1 MRRFSRAGA
10 AALALA
16 TLGTLVFAGSSAG
29 HRAPWYAAKG
39 SIKKFHHGD
48 AGAERSKKAILFASD
63 GMRPDV
69 MERYASKGIMPTFK
83 DLLKKGVAG
92 DNGLLQGFPPNTGVG
107 WHTLATGTW
116 PGEHGSTNNTFHRT
130 GDAFNNTSSFA
141 TPGIL
146 QADTLLQSAERAG
159 KTVVAVEW
167 VAARGLVPALQ
178 GPVIDFR
185 TFIGGRGIALN
196 FDLPGQPALANSF
209 GVQYQRQEL
218 AAAAG
223 WTNVPTS
230 FSPAKEATFRHGDNR
245 VPGDGANPATTSD
258 DGNWDVYI
266 YDSTN
271 DSRVNYDRVVVVNRS
286 AGKNGAGIAPLARGQ
301 WEDRKLT
308 LTSNAGALSGRT
320 AGFFMKLIDLNDDAS
335 RFRIYFT
342 SVQRVNATYNALGA
356 AGSDAFA
363 EKLARDFPT
372 STAADFAPLEALI
385 VDEDTYVEQG
395 LKWADAHFAYL
406 EYIFGP
412 LGVKA
417 DMLFLGNPVTDE
429 FQHQFA
435 GLLVPKDIDGRN
447 NPYYDNVDGMGAKDG
462 RLDEREGYIRAAY
475 HEADATLALGRK
487 LMGKKE
493 TTVMASSDHGFA
505 PQWLAINARKI
516 LFDAKVTNTVT
527 GAQVSL
533 HPSGNPA
540 IVTPSPLSNCRNG
553 DPGDLAKACWAGGTV
568 QIYVNPTL
576 PAGITYEAVRTA
588 VRNAFASLTDPG
600 VPGQRPSSTNAQVIA
615 KIMNKEELRN
625 VDGTD
630 ALHPN
635 RSGDVVVVSRPPYQF
650 DAATNNQN
658 IAFSQFFGQHGYLPD
673 LVNLKRDVNMHGTFV
688 AAGPGIK
695 HRSDV
700 KGVRAID
707 VAPTLAFVLGIP
719 APQNARG
726 KILYKIVKNTGDLR
740 ELTILNV
747 SDWHGQIVPLTEA
760 ADSAAVAPATPP
772 TFAIGGS
779 AFLKPWFDIY
789 REEAQGDQHITVMAG
804 DSIGATP
811 PISAFFQ
818 DRPAIEMMNRMGIGA
833 DGLGNHNFD
842 VNEAFMRGTIAPLAN
857 FPFLSSNVVDS
868 SGNTP
873 AEWQKSK
880 LFRFGRGLDLALIGF
895 TNDDA
900 QLLTRPGAWGPFTIA
915 NSTDSVNAEI
925 SKYLDRRGKRK
936 RAEVMVA
943 MGHLGATAGSLD
955 APTGPAVDLA
965 DAPGIQRLDA
975 VLADH
980 TDQQALSFRPNGVL
994 LTENRSKGLRFTR
1007 VRLVADKSS
1016 NRVVYKTADFHR
1028 PWNIGMTPDPAIQAR
1043 INELNAQLA
1052 PILGTQIGTSSVA
1065 VPRADKCGR
1074 PDGRLCESR
1083 VGNVVTD
1090 AMRTTYLTDFAL
1102 TNSGGLRADLTCPA
1116 ADLADDFCPAYSTGP
1131 PPFTI
1136 TRGSVL
1142 GVLPFGNVVV
1152 TLSLNGAELK
1162 TMLENGVSVMPGANG
1177 RFPQVSGLCFTY
1189 DIQQAAGSRVTGAVR
1204 QGADGSCT
1212 GAPIDLTAASTY
1224 SMAENDFIADGG
1236 DGYPVFRP
1244 RMTTREIM
1252 DEVVADHVSANSPI
1266 AAPLQNRIV
1275 CADSNPAAPPAC
1287 PTILP

>member
-1 MRRFSRAGA
+1 VRRFSRAGA

-16 TLGTLVFAGSSAG
+16 TLGTLVFASSSAG
-29 HRAPWYAAKG
+29 HRTPWYAAKG

-48 AGAERSKKAILFASD
+48 AGAERTKKAILFSSD
-63 GMRPDV
+63 GMRPDL
-69 MERYASKGIMPTFK
+69 MERYARKGIMPTFK
-83 DLLKKGVAG
+83 DLLKRGVAG

-130 GDAFNNTSSFA
+130 GDAFNNTTSFA

-209 GVQYQRQEL
+209 GVQYQRQDL

-223 WTNVPTS
+223 WTNVPAS
-230 FSPAKEATFRHGDNR
+230 FSPARQATFTHNNAQI
-245 VPGDGANPATTSD
+245 PGNGV
-258 DGNWDVYI
+258 WDVYI

-271 DSRVNYDRVVVVNRS
+271 DGTTNYNRVLIVNS
-286 AGKNGAGIAPLARGQ
+286 ADLKDGTKAVANLGRGD
-301 WEDRKLT
+301 WADAKLT
-308 LTSNAGALSGRT
+308 LATGALAGKT
-320 AGFFMKLIDLNDDAS
+320 AGFYTKLIDLNNDAS

-342 SVQRVNATYNALGA
+342 SVQRVNATYNALGP

-429 FQHQFA
+429 FQHQFT
-435 GLLVPKDIDGRN
+435 GLLVRKDIDGRP
-447 NPYYDNVDGMGAKDG
+447 NPYYDDVNGDGTRDR
-462 RLDEREGYIRAAY
+462 RLREREGYIRAAY

-487 LMGKKE
+487 LMGKKD

-505 PQWLAINARKI
+505 PQWLAINAGKV
-516 LFDAKVTNTVT
+516 LFDAGLASEEITANCRTVT
-527 GAQVSL
+527 TAG
-533 HPSGNPA
+533 GF
-540 IVTPSPLSNCRNG
+540 G
-553 DPGDLAKACWAGGTV
+553 LAKACWAGGTA

-576 PAGITYEAVRTA
+576 PAGQTYEGVRT
-588 VRNAFASLTDPG
+588 RIIEAFQGLTDPG
-600 VPGQRPSSTNAQVIA
+600 VVGQRPSSTNAQVIA
-615 KIMNKEELRN
+615 RILKKEELRN

-635 RSGDVVVVSRPPYQF
+635 RSGDVVVVARPPYQF
-650 DAATNNQN
+650 DAATRGSL
-658 IAFSQFFGQHGYLPD
+658 IAFSQFFGQHGYLPE

-688 AAGPGIK
+688 AAGPGI
-695 HRSDV
+695 RDRNDV

-707 VAPTLAFVLGIP
+707 VAPTLAFLMGIP

-726 KILYKIVKNTGDLR
+726 KILYNIVMNTGGLR

-747 SDWHGQIVPLTEA
+747 SDWHGQITPLSEA
-760 ADSAAVAPATPP
+760 SDSVGP
-772 TFAIGGS
+772 TFGIGGS
-779 AFLKPWFDIY
+779 AFLKPWFDVY
-789 REEAQGDQHITVMAG
+789 RNEAQGHQHITVAAG

-818 DRPAIEMMNRMGIGA
+818 DRPAIEMMNRMGFGA

-842 VNEAFMRGTIAPLAN
+842 VSEAFMRGTIAPLAN
-857 FPFLSSNVVDS
+857 FPFLSSNVVDG

-880 LFRFGRGLDLALIGF
+880 FFRFGGDLDLALIGF

-900 QLLTRPGAWGPFTIA
+900 KLLTRPTAWGPFVIA

-925 SKYLDRRGKRK
+925 SKYLDSRGKRK
-936 RAEVMVA
+936 RAEVIVA
-943 MGHLGATAGSLD
+943 MGHLGATAGSLT
-955 APTGPAVDLA
+955 APTGPAVDLS
-965 DAPGIQRLDA
+965 DAVGIQRLDA
-975 VLADH
+975 VVADH

-1007 VRLVADKSS
+1007 LRLVADTEENK
-1016 NRVVYKTADFHR
+1016 VVYKTADFHR
-1028 PWNIGMTPDPAIQAR
+1028 PWNIGVAPDPAIQSR
-1043 INELNAQLA
+1043 INELNAELG
-1052 PILGTQIGTSSVA
+1052 PILGTQIATSSVA

-1102 TNSGGLRADLTCPA
+1102 TNSGGLRADLTCPSP
-1116 ADLADDFCPAYSTGP
+1116 DLADDFCPAYTTGP
-1131 PPFTI
+1131 PPFSI

-1142 GVLPFGNVVV
+1142 GVLPFGNIVV

-1162 TMLENGVSVMPGANG
+1162 TMLENGVSQMPGANG

-1204 QGADGSCT
+1204 QAADGSCT

-1252 DEVVADHVSANSPI
+1252 DEAVADYVTANSPI

-1275 CADSNPAAPPAC
+1275 CADSNAAAPPAC

>member
-1 MRRFSRAGA
+1 VRRFSRAGA
-10 AALALA
+10 ATVALA

-29 HRAPWYAAKG
+29 HGTPWHAAKG

-48 AGAERSKKAILFASD
+48 AGAERTKKAILFSSD
-63 GMRPDV
+63 GMRPDL
-69 MERYASKGIMPTFK
+69 MERYATKGIMPTFK
-83 DLLKKGVAG
+83 HLLKKGVAG

-116 PGEHGSTNNTFHRT
+116 PAEHGSTNNTFHRT

-209 GVQYQRQEL
+209 AVQYQRQDL
-218 AAAAG
+218 AAAGG
-223 WTNVPTS
+223 WTNVPAS
-230 FSPAKEATFRHGDNR
+230 FSPAKQATFTHNNSQI
-245 VPGDGANPATTSD
+245 A
-258 DGNWDVYI
+258 GNGIWDVYI

-271 DSRVNYDRVVVVNRS
+271 DGTTNYNRVLIVNS
-286 AGKNGAGIAPLARGQ
+286 ADLKDGSKAVANIGRGE
-301 WEDRKLT
+301 WADAKLT
-308 LTSNAGALSGRT
+308 LAGGALAGKT
-320 AGFFMKLIDLNDDAS
+320 AGFYTKLIDLNNDAS

-342 SVQRVNATYNALGA
+342 SVQRVNATYNALGP

-385 VDEDTYVEQG
+385 VDEDTYAEQG

-406 EYIFGP
+406 GYIFGP

-435 GLLVPKDIDGRN
+435 GLLVRKDIDGRD
-447 NPYYDNVDGMGAKDG
+447 NPYYDNVDGTGSRDG

-487 LMGKKE
+487 LMGKKD

-516 LFDAKVTNTVT
+516 LFDTKVTNTVT

-576 PAGITYEAVRTA
+576 PVGITYEAVRAA

-600 VPGQRPSSTNAQVIA
+600 VPGQRPSSTNAQVIL
-615 KIMNKEELRN
+615 KVMNKEELRN

-650 DAATNNQN
+650 DAATNNQD
-658 IAFSQFFGQHGYLPD
+658 IAFSQFFGQHGYLPN

-707 VAPTLAFVLGIP
+707 VAPTLAFLMGIP

-726 KILYKIVKNTGDLR
+726 KILYRIVKNTGDLR
-740 ELTILNV
+740 ELTILHV
-747 SDWHGQIVPLTEA
+747 SDWHGQIVPLAEA
-760 ADSAAVAPATPP
+760 SDSVGP

-789 REEAQGDQHITVMAG
+789 REEAQGDQHITLAAG

-811 PISAFFQ
+811 PISAFFG
-818 DRPAIEMMNRMGIGA
+818 DTPAIEMMNAMGFGA

-842 VNEAFMRGTIAPLAN
+842 VSEAYMRGTIAPLAN
-857 FPFLSSNVVDS
+857 FPFLSSNVVDAA
-868 SGNTP
+868 GNTP

-880 LFRFGRGLDLALIGF
+880 VFRFGRGLDLALIGF

-900 QLLTRPGAWGPFTIA
+900 KQLTRPTAWGPFVIP

-925 SKYLDRRGKRK
+925 SKYLDSRGKRK
-936 RAEVMVA
+936 RAEVIVA
-943 MGHLGATAGSLD
+943 MGHLGATAGSLT

-965 DAPGIQRLDA
+965 DASGISRLDA
-975 VLADH
+975 VVADH

-1007 VRLVADKSS
+1007 LRLVVDTSQ
-1016 NRVVYKTADFHR
+1016 NNVVYKTADFHR
-1028 PWNIGMTPDPAIQAR
+1028 PWAIGVTADPAIQAR
-1043 INELNAQLA
+1043 INELNAELA

-1116 ADLADDFCPAYSTGP
+1116 SDLADDFCPAYSTGP
-1131 PPFTI
+1131 PPFSI

-1162 TMLENGVSVMPGANG
+1162 TMLENGVSLMPGANG
-1177 RFPQVSGLCFTY
+1177 RFPQASGLCFTY

-1204 QGADGSCT
+1204 QAADGSCA

-1224 SMAENDFIADGG
+1224 SMAENDFMADGG

-1252 DEVVADHVSANSPI
+1252 DEVLADHVTANSPI

-1275 CADSNPAAPPAC
+1275 CADSNAAAPPAC

>member
-1 MRRFSRAGA
+1 VRRFSRASA

-29 HRAPWYAAKG
+29 HRGHWYAAKG

-48 AGAERSKKAILFASD
+48 AGAERSKKAIMFASD
-63 GMRPDV
+63 GMRPDL
-69 MERYASKGIMPTFK
+69 MERYAKKGIMPTFK
-83 DLLKKGVAG
+83 DLLKRGVAG

-130 GDAFNNTSSFA
+130 GDAFNNTTSFA

-223 WTNVPTS
+223 WTNVPAS
-230 FSPAKEATFRHGDNR
+230 FSPAKQATFTHNNAQI
-245 VPGDGANPATTSD
+245 PGNGV
-258 DGNWDVYI
+258 WDVYI

-271 DSRVNYDRVVVVNRS
+271 DGTTNYNRVAIVNS
-286 AGKNGAGIAPLARGQ
+286 ADGKDGSKAVANLGRGD
-301 WEDRKLT
+301 WADAKLT
-308 LTSNAGALSGRT
+308 LATGGLAGKT
-320 AGFFMKLIDLNDDAS
+320 AGFYTKLIDLNDDAS

-342 SVQRVNATYNALGA
+342 SVQRVNATYNALGP

-395 LKWADAHFAYL
+395 LKWADAHWAYL

-429 FQHQFA
+429 FSHQFL
-435 GLLVPKDIDGRN
+435 GLLSKTDIDGRK
-447 NPYYDNVDGMGAKDG
+447 NPYYDDVNGDGVKDH
-462 RLDEREGYIRAAY
+462 RLKEREGYIRAAY

-487 LMGKKE
+487 LMGKKD

-516 LFDAKVTNTVT
+516 LFDKMITPAPTT
-527 GAQVSL
+527 GNPTPTPISL
-533 HPSGNPA
+533 HPSGDPA
-540 IVTPSPLSNCRNG
+540 LGGSLSNCRAG
-553 DPGDLAKACWAGGTV
+553 SALDLAKACWAGGTV

-576 PAGITYEAVRTA
+576 PAGVTYEQVRTA
-588 VRNAFASLTDPG
+588 VREAFAALTDPG
-600 VPGQRPSSTNAQVIA
+600 AANRPSSTNAQVIL

-650 DAATNNQN
+650 DAATAGQN
-658 IAFSQFFGQHGYLPD
+658 IAFSQFFGQHGYLPN

-688 AAGPGIK
+688 AAGPGIRDRK
-695 HRSDV
+695 DI

-707 VAPTLAFVLGIP
+707 VAPTLAFVMGIP

-726 KILYKIVKNTGDLR
+726 RILYDIVTKTDDLR
-740 ELTILNV
+740 ELTILQV
-747 SDWHGQIVPLTEA
+747 SDWHGQIPPLAEA
-760 ADSAAVAPATPP
+760 ADSVGP
-772 TFAIGGS
+772 TFGIGGA
-779 AFLKPWFDIY
+779 AFLKPWFDLY
-789 REEAQGDQHITVMAG
+789 RKEAERNSHLTVAAG

-811 PISAFFQ
+811 PISAFFG
-818 DRPAIEMMNRMGIGA
+818 DKPAIEMMNRMGFGA

-842 VNEAFMRGTIAPLAN
+842 VSEQNMRETIAPLAN
-857 FPFLSSNVVDS
+857 FPFLSSNVVDGA
-868 SGNTP
+868 GNTP
-873 AEWQKSK
+873 TPGWQKSK
-880 LFRFGRGLDLALIGF
+880 LFRFGGDLDLALIGF

-900 QLLTRPGAWGPFTIA
+900 KLLTRPTAWGPFVIA

-925 SKYLDRRGKRK
+925 SKYLDRRGKRA
-936 RAEVMVA
+936 RAEVIVA

-975 VLADH
+975 VVADH

-1007 VRLVADKSS
+1007 IRLVADPKK
-1016 NRVVYKTADFHR
+1016 NTVVYKTADFHR
-1028 PWNIGMTPDPAIQAR
+1028 PWNIGVTADPAIQAR
-1043 INELNAQLA
+1043 INQLNAELA
-1052 PILGTQIGTSSVA
+1052 PILGTQIGTAAVA
-1065 VPRADKCGR
+1065 VPRSDKCGR

-1090 AMRTTYLTDFAL
+1090 AMRTTYLTDFAI

-1116 ADLADDFCPAYSTGP
+1116 TDLADDFCPAYGTPP

-1152 TLSLNGAELK
+1152 TLQLNGAELK
-1162 TMLENGVSVMPGANG
+1162 TMLENGVSQMPAANG
-1177 RFPQVSGLCFTY
+1177 RFAQVSGLCFTY
-1189 DIQQAAGSRVTGAVR
+1189 DIQAAVNSRVTGAVR
-1204 QGADGSCT
+1204 QAADGSCT
-1212 GAPIDLTAASTY
+1212 GAPVDLTSASTY
-1224 SMAENDFIADGG
+1224 SLAENDFMADGG

-1252 DEVVADHVSANSPI
+1252 DEAVADYVTATSPI

-1275 CADSNPAAPPAC
+1275 CADSNMAAPPAC
-1287 PTILP
+1287 PAILP

>member
-1 MRRFSRAGA
+1 VKRFSRAGA
-10 AALALA
+10 AMLALA

-39 SIKKFHHGD
+39 SIEKFHAGD
-48 AGAERSKKAILFASD
+48 AGSARTKKAILFASD

-69 MERYASKGIMPTFK
+69 MERYAKKGIMPTFK
-83 DLLKKGVAG
+83 GLLKRGVAG

-130 GDAFNNTSSFA
+130 GDAFNNTTSFA

-209 GVQYQRQEL
+209 GVQYQRQDL
-218 AAAAG
+218 PAATG

-230 FSPAKEATFRHGDNR
+230 FSPAKEATFTHNNAQ
-245 VPGDGANPATTSD
+245 VPGG
-258 DGNWDVYI
+258 GLWHVYI

-271 DSRVNYDRVVVVNRS
+271 NGTVGYDRVLIVNS
-286 AGKNGAGIAPLARGQ
+286 ADAKDGSKAVANLGRGE
-301 WEDRKLT
+301 WADAKLT
-308 LTSNAGALSGRT
+308 LASGGLAGKT
-320 AGFFMKLIDLNDDAS
+320 AGFYTKLIDLNDDAS

-406 EYIFGP
+406 RYIFGP
-412 LGVKA
+412 LDVKP

-429 FQHQFA
+429 FSHQFL
-435 GLLVPKDIDGRN
+435 GLLVRKDIDGRP
-447 NPYYDNVDGMGAKDG
+447 NPYYDDVNGDGTRDR
-462 RLDEREGYIRAAY
+462 RLREREGYIRAAY
-475 HEADATLALGRK
+475 HEADATLGLGRE
-487 LMGKKE
+487 LMGKKD

-505 PQWLAINARKI
+505 PQWLAINAGKV
-516 LFDAKVTNTVT
+516 LFDAGLASEEITANCRTVT
-527 GAQVSL
+527 TAG
-533 HPSGNPA
+533 GF
-540 IVTPSPLSNCRNG
+540 G
-553 DPGDLAKACWAGGTV
+553 LAKACWAGGTA

-576 PAGITYEAVRTA
+576 PAGQTYEGVRT
-588 VRNAFASLTDPG
+588 RIIEAFQGLTDPG
-600 VPGQRPSSTNAQVIA
+600 VAGQRPSSTNAQVIA
-615 KIMNKEELRN
+615 RIFRKEELRN

-635 RSGDVVVVSRPPYQF
+635 RSGDVVVVARPPYQF
-650 DAATNNQN
+650 DAATRGSR
-658 IAFSQFFGQHGYLPD
+658 IAFSQFFGQHGYLPN
-673 LVNLKRDVNMHGTFV
+673 LVNLRRDVNMHGTFV
-688 AAGPGIK
+688 AAGPGIRK
-695 HRSDV
+695 RGDV

-707 VAPTLAFVLGIP
+707 VAPTLAFLMGIP

-726 KILYKIVKNTGDLR
+726 KILYKIVKHTGDLR
-740 ELTILNV
+740 ELTILHV
-747 SDWHGQIVPLTEA
+747 SDWHGQIPPLLEA
-760 ADSAAVAPATPP
+760 ADSVGP
-772 TFAIGGS
+772 TFGIGGS
-779 AFLKPWFDIY
+779 AFLKPWFDVY
-789 REEAQGDQHITVMAG
+789 RQEARDGVLTVTAG

-811 PISAFFQ
+811 PISAFFG
-818 DRPAIEMMNRMGIGA
+818 DKPAIEMMNRMGFGA
-833 DGLGNHNFD
+833 DGIGNHNFD
-842 VNEAFMRGTIAPLAN
+842 VSEAYFRGTIVPLAD
-857 FPFLSSNVVDS
+857 FPFLSANVVDAA
-868 SGNTP
+868 GNTP
-873 AEWQKSK
+873 PEWSPSK
-880 LFRFGRGLDLALIGF
+880 VFRFGRGLDLALIGF

-900 QLLTRPGAWGPFTIA
+900 PTLIRPTALGPFHIS
-915 NSTDSVNAEI
+915 NSTAAVNAEI
-925 SKYLDRRGKRK
+925 GTYLDKRGKRK
-936 RAEVMVA
+936 RAEIIVA
-943 MGHLGATAGSLD
+943 MGHLGATAGSLT

-975 VLADH
+975 VIGDH

-1007 VRLVADKSS
+1007 LRLVADTDDNK
-1016 NRVVYKTADFHR
+1016 VIYKTADFHR
-1028 PWNIGMTPDPAIQAR
+1028 PWNIGVTPDAAIQAR
-1043 INELNAQLA
+1043 INELNAELA
-1052 PILGTQIGTSSVA
+1052 PILGTQIGTSNVA
-1065 VPRADKCGR
+1065 ILRTDSCGNTA
-1074 PDGRLCESR
+1074 GRTCESR
-1083 VGNVVTD
+1083 EGNVVTD
-1090 AMRTTYLTDFAL
+1090 AMRTTYLTDFAI

-1116 ADLADDFCPAYSTGP
+1116 TDLADDFCPPYSTGP

-1136 TRGSVL
+1136 TRGQVL

-1162 TMLENGVSVMPGANG
+1162 TMLENGVGPMPAVNG
-1177 RFPQVSGLCFTY
+1177 RYPQVSGLCFDY
-1189 DIQQAAGSRVTGAVR
+1189 DIQQAAGSRVTSVVR
-1204 QGADGSCT
+1204 QAADGSCT
-1212 GAPIDLTAASTY
+1212 GPAVDLTAGATY
-1224 SMAENDFIADGG
+1224 SLAENDFMADGG

-1252 DEVVADHVSANSPI
+1252 DEVVADYVTATSPVP
-1266 AAPLQNRIV
+1266 APLQGRIE
-1275 CADSNPAAPPAC
+1275 CTDSNTAAPPAC
-1287 PTILP
+1287 PTPLP

>member
-1 MRRFSRAGA
+1 MKRFSRAGA
-10 AALALA
+10 AVLALA

-29 HRAPWYAAKG
+29 HRAPWYTAKG
-39 SIKKFHHGD
+39 SIKKFHSGD
-48 AGAERSKKAILFASD
+48 AGSARTKKAILFSSD
-63 GMRPDV
+63 GMRPDL
-69 MERYASKGIMPTFK
+69 MERYAKKGIMPTFK
-83 DLLKKGVAG
+83 DLLKRGVAG

-130 GDAFNNTSSFA
+130 GDAFNNTTSFA

-196 FDLPGQPALANSF
+196 FDLPGQPALAQSF
-209 GVQYQRQEL
+209 GVQYQRQDL
-218 AAAAG
+218 AAAVLGAGG
-223 WTNVPTS
+223 WTNVPMS
-230 FSPAKEATFRHGDNR
+230 HSPPKQATFTHNNSQI
-245 VPGDGANPATTSD
+245 PGNGV
-258 DGNWDVYI
+258 WDVYI

-271 DSRVNYDRVVVVNRS
+271 DGTTNYNRVLIVNS
-286 AGKNGAGIAPLARGQ
+286 ADMKDGSKAVANLGRGE
-301 WEDRKLT
+301 WADAKLT
-308 LTSNAGALSGRT
+308 LASGGLAGKT
-320 AGFFMKLIDLNDDAS
+320 AGFYTKLIDLNNDAS

-412 LGVKA
+412 LGVKP

-429 FQHQFA
+429 FSHQFL
-435 GLLVPKDIDGRN
+435 GLLVKTDIDGRK
-447 NPYYDNVDGMGAKDG
+447 NPYYDDVNGDGVRDH

-487 LMGKKE
+487 LMGKKD

-505 PQWLAINARKI
+505 PQWLAINAGKV
-516 LFDAKVTNTVT
+516 LFDAGLASEEITANCRTVT
-527 GAQVSL
+527 TAG
-533 HPSGNPA
+533 GF
-540 IVTPSPLSNCRNG
+540 G
-553 DPGDLAKACWAGGTV
+553 LAKACWAGGTA

-576 PAGITYEAVRTA
+576 PAGQTYEGVRT
-588 VRNAFASLTDPG
+588 RIIQAFEGLTDPG
-600 VPGQRPSSTNAQVIA
+600 VAGQRPSSTNAQVIA
-615 KIMNKEELRN
+615 RIFKKEELRN

-650 DAATNNQN
+650 DAATRGSL
-658 IAFSQFFGQHGYLPD
+658 IAFSQFFGQHGYLPN

-688 AAGPGIK
+688 AAGPGI
-695 HRSDV
+695 RNRGDV
-700 KGVRAID
+700 EGVRAID
-707 VAPTLAFVLGIP
+707 VAPTLAFLMGIP

-740 ELTILNV
+740 ELTILHV
-747 SDWHGQIVPLTEA
+747 SDWHGQIVPLSEA
-760 ADSAAVAPATPP
+760 ADSVGP
-772 TFAIGGS
+772 TFGIGGS
-779 AFLKPWFDIY
+779 AFLKPWFDVY
-789 REEAQGDQHITVMAG
+789 RKEAQGHQHITVTAG

-818 DRPAIEMMNRMGIGA
+818 DRPAIEMMNAMGFGA

-842 VNEAFMRGTIAPLAN
+842 VSEAFMRGTIAPLAN
-857 FPFLSSNVVDS
+857 FPFLSANVVDAA
-868 SGNTP
+868 GNTP
-873 AEWQKSK
+873 PEWQKSK
-880 LFRFGRGLDLALIGF
+880 LFRFGRDLDLALIGF

-900 QLLTRPGAWGPFTIA
+900 KLLTRPTAWGPFVIP
-915 NSTDSVNAEI
+915 NSTDAVNAEI
-925 SKYLDRRGKRK
+925 GKYLNKRGKRE
-936 RAEVMVA
+936 RAEIIVA
-943 MGHLGATAGSLD
+943 MGHLGATAGSLT
-955 APTGPAVDLA
+955 APTGPAVDLS

-975 VLADH
+975 VIADH
-980 TDQQALSFRPNGVL
+980 TDQQALSYRPNGVL

-1007 VRLVADKSS
+1007 LRLVADADENK
-1016 NRVVYKTADFHR
+1016 VVYKTADFHR
-1028 PWNIGMTPDPAIQAR
+1028 PWNIGVTADPAIQAR
-1043 INELNAQLA
+1043 ITQLNTELA
-1052 PILGTQIGTSSVA
+1052 PILGTQIATSSVA

-1090 AMRTTYLTDFAL
+1090 AMRTTYLTDFAI

-1116 ADLADDFCPAYSTGP
+1116 ADLADDFCPAYGTPP
-1131 PPFTI
+1131 PPFSI

-1142 GVLPFGNVVV
+1142 GVLPFGNIVV

-1162 TMLENGVSVMPGANG
+1162 TMLENGVSQMPAANG

-1189 DIQQAAGSRVTGAVR
+1189 DVQLPANGRVTGAVR
-1204 QGADGSCT
+1204 QAADGSCT
-1212 GAPIDLTAASTY
+1212 GAPVDLTAASTY
-1224 SMAENDFIADGG
+1224 SLAENDFMADGG

-1252 DEVVADHVSANSPI
+1252 DETVADYVTANSPI

-1275 CADSNPAAPPAC
+1275 CADSNAAAPPAC

>member
-1 MRRFSRAGA
+1 MRRVSRAGA
-10 AALALA
+10 AAVALA

-29 HRAPWYAAKG
+29 HGTPWHAANG

-48 AGAERSKKAILFASD
+48 AGAERTKKAILFSSD
-63 GMRPDV
+63 GMRPDL
-69 MERYASKGIMPTFK
+69 MERYAAKGIMPTFK
-83 DLLKKGVAG
+83 HLLKKGVAG

-116 PGEHGSTNNTFHRT
+116 PSEHGSTNNTFHRT

-209 GVQYQRQEL
+209 AVQYQRQDL
-218 AAAAG
+218 ATAGG
-223 WTNVPTS
+223 WTNVPAS
-230 FSPAKEATFRHGDNR
+230 FSPAKQATFTHNNSQI
-245 VPGDGANPATTSD
+245 A
-258 DGNWDVYI
+258 GNGIWDVYI

-271 DSRVNYDRVVVVNRS
+271 DGTTNYNRVLIVNS
-286 AGKNGAGIAPLARGQ
+286 ADLKDGSKAVANIGRGE
-301 WEDRKLT
+301 WADAKLT
-308 LTSNAGALSGRT
+308 LAGGALAGKT
-320 AGFFMKLIDLNDDAS
+320 AGFYTKLIDLNNDAS

-342 SVQRVNATYNALGA
+342 SVQRVNATYNALGP

-385 VDEDTYVEQG
+385 VDEDTYAEQG

-435 GLLVPKDIDGRN
+435 GLLVRKDIDGRD
-447 NPYYDNVDGMGAKDG
+447 NPYYDNVDGTGSRDG

-487 LMGKKE
+487 LMGKKD

-516 LFDAKVTNTVT
+516 LFDTKVTNTVT

-568 QIYVNPTL
+568 QVYVNPTL
-576 PAGITYEAVRTA
+576 PAGITYEAVRAA

-600 VPGQRPSSTNAQVIA
+600 VPGQRPSSTNPQVIL
-615 KIMNKEELRN
+615 KVMNKEELRN

-650 DAATNNQN
+650 DAATNNQD
-658 IAFSQFFGQHGYLPD
+658 IAFSQFFGQHGYLPN

-707 VAPTLAFVLGIP
+707 VAPTLAFLMGIP

-726 KILYKIVKNTGDLR
+726 KILYRIVKNTGDLR
-740 ELTILNV
+740 ELTILHV
-747 SDWHGQIVPLTEA
+747 SDWHGQIVPLAEA
-760 ADSAAVAPATPP
+760 SDSVGP

-789 REEAQGDQHITVMAG
+789 REEAQGDQHITLAAG

-811 PISAFFQ
+811 PISAFFG
-818 DRPAIEMMNRMGIGA
+818 DTPAIEMMNAMGFGA

-842 VNEAFMRGTIAPLAN
+842 VSEAYMRGTIAPLAN
-857 FPFLSSNVVDS
+857 FPFLSSNVVDAA
-868 SGNTP
+868 GNTP

-880 LFRFGRGLDLALIGF
+880 VFRFGRGLDLALIGF

-900 QLLTRPGAWGPFTIA
+900 KQLTRPTAWGPFVIP

-925 SKYLDRRGKRK
+925 SKYLDSRGKRK
-936 RAEVMVA
+936 RAEVIVA
-943 MGHLGATAGSLD
+943 MGHLGATAGSLT

-965 DAPGIQRLDA
+965 DASGISRLDA
-975 VLADH
+975 VVADH
-980 TDQQALSFRPNGVL
+980 TDQQALSFRANGVL

-1007 VRLVADKSS
+1007 LRLIVDTSQ
-1016 NRVVYKTADFHR
+1016 NNVVYKTADFHR
-1028 PWNIGMTPDPAIQAR
+1028 PWAIGVTANPAIQAR
-1043 INELNAQLA
+1043 INELNAELA
-1052 PILGTQIGTSSVA
+1052 PILGTLIGTSSVA

-1116 ADLADDFCPAYSTGP
+1116 SDLADDFCPAYSTGP
-1131 PPFTI
+1131 PPFSI

-1162 TMLENGVSVMPGANG
+1162 TMLENGVSLMPGANG
-1177 RFPQVSGLCFTY
+1177 RFPQASGLCFTY

-1204 QGADGSCT
+1204 QAADGSCT

-1224 SMAENDFIADGG
+1224 SMAENDFMADGG

-1252 DEVVADHVSANSPI
+1252 DEVLADHVTANSPI

-1275 CADSNPAAPPAC
+1275 CADSNAAAPPAC